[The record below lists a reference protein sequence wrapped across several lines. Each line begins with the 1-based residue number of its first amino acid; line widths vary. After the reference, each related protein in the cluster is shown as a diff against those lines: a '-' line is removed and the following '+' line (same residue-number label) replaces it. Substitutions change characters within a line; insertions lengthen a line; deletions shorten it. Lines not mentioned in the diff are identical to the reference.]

1 MVTVFPEQ
9 MRHGI
14 WVLVAGYIHRCWT
27 RIKVFS
33 HPCQTLIGLY
43 AIFSKEETRFGGS
56 YSSVTIQQ
64 MDYVFRCEGPTLN
77 LSTSQS
83 CGFLMK
89 LFNSANIDTITNC
102 RWYLDFQLPSEVL
115 VKKVPNSRGNL
126 RTVKIYTV
134 TLVYRSKLCYI

>member
-1 MVTVFPEQ
+1 MPNVNRSVN
-9 MRHGI
+9 
-14 WVLVAGYIHRCWT
+14 
-27 RIKVFS
+27 
-33 HPCQTLIGLY
+33 

-64 MDYVFRCEGPTLN
+64 MDYVFCCEGPTLN

-115 VKKVPNSRGNL
+115 VKKSAKFERKFADCKNL
-126 RTVKIYTV
+126 HRYFGI
-134 TLVYRSKLCYI
+134 SE